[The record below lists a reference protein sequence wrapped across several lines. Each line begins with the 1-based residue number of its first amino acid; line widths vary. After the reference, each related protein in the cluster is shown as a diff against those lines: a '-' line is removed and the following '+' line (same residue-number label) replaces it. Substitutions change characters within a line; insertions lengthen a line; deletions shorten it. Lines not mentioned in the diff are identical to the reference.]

1 MDDKYDDIHPTPI
14 ASTSRPRSTKP
25 QQGSDDDVRDPA
37 ASDNDHDPDDDAS
50 DDDDDPIV
58 RRLPVYYTP
67 HFLESL
73 CLLQY
78 PDRPPHPDSAHPLVP
93 PALRPDWSRDP
104 DPTAGRLAA
113 KYKPN
118 TQHLELT
125 LPMEKHPDRWNED
138 EAHKYAAGVV
148 EDRDR
153 QRERELEQQGKKAKG
168 RRRRKD
174 AGAHEDEDEQRY
186 REEKESRRLDKMV
199 YASTGVPEVTSYL
212 VGVVKNDA
220 LHLNPVNQTFQLR
233 PSLTYLDNLLAI
245 ERRNKRLAQQNDD
258 DDESDVSDTELKKE
272 AAKAVQVQV
281 KQQLAQQERNG
292 GAPGSAG
299 QTAAMMV
306 RGGNGRAGASLFD
319 PLRAEEAEEWKPVKH
334 YHANTKEA
342 EGAFKRLLADPSKK
356 LTSTTKPKEYL
367 VG

>member
-1 MDDKYDDIHPTPI
+1 MEDKYDEIQPTPI
-14 ASTSRPRSTKP
+14 ASTSKPSRRAPRMDDDGDEAMRSP
-25 QQGSDDDVRDPA
+25 DEDQGSS
-37 ASDNDHDPDDDAS
+37 ASDS
-50 DDDDDPIV
+50 DDEDPIV

-67 HFLESL
+67 HYLESL

-78 PDRPPHPDSAHPLVP
+78 PDRPPHPDSAHPLLP
-93 PALRPDWSRDP
+93 PSLRPDWPRDP
-104 DPTAGRLAA
+104 STSAGRLQA
-113 KYKPN
+113 KYKPHS
-118 TQHLELT
+118 QHLELV
-125 LPMEKHPDRWNED
+125 LPIEKHPDRWNED
-138 EAHKYAAGVV
+138 DAQRYAAGLV

-153 QRERELEQQGKKAKG
+153 QREREHEAKKGKG

-174 AGAHEDEDEQRY
+174 NGAQEDEDEQRY

-245 ERRNKRLAQQNDD
+245 ERRNKRQAQQNDD

-272 AAKAVQVQV
+272 AAKAVQVSI
-281 KQQLAQQERNG
+281 KQQQAQQQNG
-292 GAPGSAG
+292 GQAQNPMA
-299 QTAAMMV
+299 

-319 PLRAEEAEEWKPVKH
+319 PLRAEEAEDWKPVKH
-334 YHANTKEA
+334 YHANTEA
-342 EGAFKRLLADPSKK
+342 AEDAFKRLLAKTDKK

>member
-1 MDDKYDDIHPTPI
+1 MADKYEEIHPTPV
-14 ASTSRPRSTKP
+14 ASTSQPRRRAPAPALDDEDEQMRSGDE
-25 QQGSDDDVRDPA
+25 QEDQDQDSDDDP
-37 ASDNDHDPDDDAS
+37 
-50 DDDDDPIV
+50 DDPIV

-67 HFLESL
+67 HYLESL

-78 PDRPPHPDSAHPLVP
+78 PDRPPHPDSAHPLLP
-93 PALRPDWSRDP
+93 PSLRPDWPRDP
-104 DPTAGRLAA
+104 STSAGRLQA
-113 KYKPN
+113 KYKPH

-125 LPMEKHPDRWNED
+125 LPIEKHPDRWNED
-138 EAHKYAAGVV
+138 DAQKYAAGVV

-153 QRERELEQQGKKAKG
+153 QREREQEAKKGKG

-174 AGAHEDEDEQRY
+174 QGAMEDEDEQRY
-186 REEKESRRLDKMV
+186 REEKESRRLDKMI

-245 ERRNKRLAQQNDD
+245 ERRNKRQAQQNDD
-258 DDESDVSDTELKKE
+258 DDDSDISDTELKKE
-272 AAKAVQVQV
+272 AAKAVQVQI
-281 KQQLAQQERNG
+281 KQQQAQQQNG
-292 GAPGSAG
+292 GG
-299 QTAAMMV
+299 QAQNPMA
-306 RGGNGRAGASLFD
+306 RGGNGRAGAGLFE
-319 PLRAEEAEEWKPVKH
+319 PLRAEEAEYWKPVKH
-334 YHANTKEA
+334 YHANTEA
-342 EGAFKRLLADPSKK
+342 AEDAFKRLLADTDKK